1 MHLIYRWNDYS
12 KNQEDAISVNL
23 STGGYSVENKWL
35 FISENSENSPDP
47 NDTVNLDEWESEGG
61 RIVEI
66 TK

>member
-1 MHLIYRWNDYS
+1 M
-12 KNQEDAISVNL
+12 
-23 STGGYSVENKWL
+23 ENKWL

>member
-1 MHLIYRWNDYS
+1 MHIIYTWNDYS

>member
-1 MHLIYRWNDYS
+1 MHIIYTWNDYS

-35 FISENSENSPDP
+35 FISKNSENSPDP